1 MQRFLYTVLL
11 SLALLGA
18 AAVARP
24 AQGELLG
31 RLLAIADPDQV
42 QAYEQLHLSPGQVAE
57 LRQAAQDF
65 LPRVEE
71 LKGSTTGQFMLVPE
85 ALSRVDAI
93 LTPEQRPLARKLVP
107 RAHQWSKLKALY
119 HDYQN

>member
-1 MQRFLYTVLL
+1 MKRVLL
-11 SLALLGA
+11 ALVLGLSFLTGA
-18 AAVARP
+18 AIANPAR
-24 AQGELLG
+24 GELLG

-42 QAYEQLHLSPGQVAE
+42 QAFEQLHLSPQQLVE

-65 LPRVEE
+65 LPRVEQ
-71 LKGSTTGQFMLVPE
+71 LKGSATGQFMLVPE
-85 ALSRVDAI
+85 ALSRVDEI

>member
-1 MQRFLYTVLL
+1 MRGFLYTLLL
-11 SLALLGA
+11 SLTLLAGS
-18 AAVARP
+18 VLARP
-24 AQGELLG
+24 TQGDLLG
-31 RLLAIADPDQV
+31 RLLAIAEPDQV
-42 QAYEQLHLSPGQVAE
+42 KAYEQLNLSPGQIAE

-65 LPRVEE
+65 LPRVEA

-93 LTPEQRPLARKLVP
+93 LTPEQRPLARRLVP
-107 RAHQWSKLKALY
+107 RAHQWAKLKALY